1 MKDIFIQ
8 SYYIYAG
15 VVVIAALF
23 ILLFAFFYKKQI
35 HNEIFFHWY
44 GKKVG
49 NWVKKY
55 EYRINLV
62 LRVFE
67 IALALL
73 MIIINTR
80 LIIDFPN
87 LQKENYMEISGE
99 IIDVK
104 YLDGRAKV
112 MLDNDLNWYQLNT
125 EGVKKGDNIQICCLP
140 ISKNSIVT
148 ELNGRKLIEAK
159 EVQADE

>member
-1 MKDIFIQ
+1 MKEQFIKC
-8 SYYIYAG
+8 YYEYAG
-15 VVVIAALF
+15 VVVIAALL
-23 ILLFAFFYKKQI
+23 IILFATFYKKQI

-62 LRVFE
+62 LRGFE

-73 MIIINTR
+73 MIIINIR

-104 YLDGRAKV
+104 YLDGRARV
-112 MLDNDLNWYQLNT
+112 CFGDDLNWYQLNIAA
-125 EGVKKGDNIQICCLP
+125 VNKGDNIKIYSLP
-140 ISKNSIVT
+140 TSKCSIVT
-148 ELNGRKLIEAK
+148 ELNGSK
-159 EVQADE
+159 VFDGGSS